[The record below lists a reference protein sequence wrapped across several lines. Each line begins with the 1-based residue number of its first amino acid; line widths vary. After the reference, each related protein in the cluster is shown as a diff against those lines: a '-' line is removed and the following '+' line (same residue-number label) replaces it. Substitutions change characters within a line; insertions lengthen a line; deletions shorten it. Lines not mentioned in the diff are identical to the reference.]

1 MNSFNNTLG
10 GQSDVTHDVNIDVHS
25 ELIESKEYCPE
36 LSTPTRMMSPSS
48 TGSSLAKRMT
58 LSRLLLCG
66 TVIYCIDFGMF
77 LFSGLTGSTAIT
89 TTTKF
94 VAVVTAVALV
104 IAIPMYDTSESEDDE
119 ERVFTGYPDLFSDL
133 TGRPVERPAIQIEE
147 CKTDSRR
154 PHFISIGDKRKDMLP
169 VITFKPADVS
179 GDDHDSS
186 ASASDCGSPAFGDSS
201 ASDCS
206 SPTIS
211 PWSDYFPESREGDF
225 TQEKLL
231 PVGRRSVSREAKT
244 TLVAV
249 LH

>member
-1 MNSFNNTLG
+1 MDSF
-10 GQSDVTHDVNIDVHS
+10 SSSHDRNV
-25 ELIESKEYCPE
+25 ELHKTKPEDGKEHYPE
-36 LSTPTRMMSPSS
+36 LSTGTRMMSPSS
-48 TGSSLAKRMT
+48 SSSSSSVSTFGKRMT

-104 IAIPMYDTSESEDDE
+104 IAIPMSDSSEGGDDE

-133 TGRPVERPAIQIEE
+133 TGRPVERPAVRIEE
-147 CKTDSRR
+147 CRED
-154 PHFISIGDKRKDMLP
+154 PHKPRFISIPGDKRAEVLP
-169 VITFKPADVS
+169 VVAFKPADVS
-179 GDDHDSS
+179 GDDHDSA

-201 ASDCS
+201 VSDCS

-211 PWSDYFPESREGDF
+211 PWSDCFPESREGDF
-225 TQEKLL
+225 TQERLL
-231 PVGRRSVSREAKT
+231 SVSRRS
-244 TLVAV
+244 
-249 LH
+249 

>member
-1 MNSFNNTLG
+1 MNSFNNTRG
-10 GQSDVTHDVNIDVHS
+10 GQSDVAHSTSTSLDRNIDVQHS
-25 ELIESKEYCPE
+25 EPKEIMEHYPE
-36 LSTPTRMMSPSS
+36 LSAPTRMMSSS
-48 TGSSLAKRMT
+48 SSGSFLAKRMT

-77 LFSGLTGSTAIT
+77 LFSGLTGSTALT

-94 VAVVTAVALV
+94 VAVITAVALV
-104 IAIPMYDTSESEDDE
+104 IAIPMYDSAEGEDDE

-147 CKTDSRR
+147 GKTTDGRR
-154 PHFISIGDKRKDMLP
+154 PQFISIGDKRKDMLP
-169 VITFKPADVS
+169 VITFKPADLS

-186 ASASDCGSPAFGDSS
+186 ASASDYCGSPAFGDSS

-211 PWSDYFPESREGDF
+211 PWSDYFPESRERDC

-231 PVGRRSVSREAKT
+231 PAGRRS
-244 TLVAV
+244 
-249 LH
+249 